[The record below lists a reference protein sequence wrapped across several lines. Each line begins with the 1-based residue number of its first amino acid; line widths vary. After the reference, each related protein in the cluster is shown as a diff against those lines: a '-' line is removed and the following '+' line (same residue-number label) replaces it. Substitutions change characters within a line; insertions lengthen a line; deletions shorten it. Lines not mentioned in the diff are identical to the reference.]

1 LAWCKT
7 DNSQSLFCS
16 LIDGEQIICWQ
27 FVEMN
32 SGLNLDVFSLFID
45 ENTFGLRWKNMKE

>member
-1 LAWCKT
+1 
-7 DNSQSLFCS
+7 
-16 LIDGEQIICWQ
+16 
-27 FVEMN
+27 MN